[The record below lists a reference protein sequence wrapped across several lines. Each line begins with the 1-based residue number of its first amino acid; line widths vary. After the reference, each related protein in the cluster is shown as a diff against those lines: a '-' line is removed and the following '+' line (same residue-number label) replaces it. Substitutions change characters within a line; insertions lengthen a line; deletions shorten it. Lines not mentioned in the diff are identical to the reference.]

1 MFWRFVYTILQ
12 KYLANILPYITN
24 PWNELCNT
32 SPPII
37 YFTYIEEY
45 LSHPTEV
52 RYFTCVEDTYFTLR
66 TWRQY
71 FMQRSMRC
79 ISFTEPIINSPAHL
93 PESFLLLS
101 ALSFLDLAPLNL
113 QNLRLIPIKNS
124 SGIWRTHL
132 IIVSCRLTFF
142 NMYDIILVGF
152 EETSAVDSRYR
163 KI

>member
-1 MFWRFVYTILQ
+1 MFWRFVYTTLQ
-12 KYLANILPYITN
+12 KYLAIILPYITN

-32 SPPII
+32 SPPMI
-37 YFTYIEEY
+37 YFIYIEEY

-52 RYFTCVEDTYFTLR
+52 GYFTSVALR
-66 TWRQY
+66 AWPQY
-71 FMQRSMRC
+71 FMRRSMRC

-101 ALSFLDLAPLNL
+101 ALSFFDLAPLNL
-113 QNLRLIPIKNS
+113 QNLRLIPTKNS